1 MSGEWADGLTPSLFF
16 TPTFTPAPN
25 VSRSLASLFTP
36 QINTEPPTSV
46 FGMSL
51 EGQVADDQQTC
62 EPVWMT
68 ESLKVINLSDYD
80 YDRLESVSPGVPLV
94 VWLLH
99 VSERWGLYQGQRGGG

>member
-1 MSGEWADGLTPSLFF
+1 MGRWSDPLTLFHSDIHPCPQF
-16 TPTFTPAPN
+16 
-25 VSRSLASLFTP
+25 SRSLASLFTP